1 LANALLLQDL
11 ARIKNQQER
20 SAITLGKEARTMKAL
35 PSGAYLAKDGETLT
49 LNVTSTGTQT
59 LFGVN
64 YSLGGSGS
72 AITSSGTSTQIKL
85 DKSKA
90 TGNSD
95 IPGAKSTVLVLIF
108 SYDSPKGGNYKYT
121 ITGASGDPPINADAP
136 QAGALP
142 TEHNFIIHIA

>member
-1 LANALLLQDL
+1 M
-11 ARIKNQQER
+11 
-20 SAITLGKEARTMKAL
+20 KEL
-35 PSGAYLAKDGETLT
+35 PSGAYLARNSEILT
-49 LNVTSTGTQT
+49 LDVRSTGAQT

-72 AITSSGTSTQIKL
+72 PITSSGTLTPITL

-95 IPGAKSTVLVLIF
+95 IPNAKSTVLVLTF
-108 SYDSPKGGNYKYT
+108 SYNSPNGGSYNYT
-121 ITGASGDPPINADAP
+121 ITGASGDPPIKADAP

-142 TEHNFIIHIA
+142 TVHNFIIHIV